1 MLVSDS
7 HFVLLLP
14 SSLVLP
20 AAPVIDAGS
29 TQSPTPALTA
39 RNVFGTQPVLY
50 GSAEVKMCWS
60 YSEGREPCRGRM
72 HTKGGGLPVLR
83 GGTRRT
89 WIWVCLKCARFFSGG
104 PGADTR
110 VHIGCEFARQY
121 E

>member
-29 TQSPTPALTA
+29 TQSPTPALTT

-50 GSAEVKMCWS
+50 GSAKLIIAAVRKK
-60 YSEGREPCRGRM
+60 M
-72 HTKGGGLPVLR
+72 HTKGGSLPVLR